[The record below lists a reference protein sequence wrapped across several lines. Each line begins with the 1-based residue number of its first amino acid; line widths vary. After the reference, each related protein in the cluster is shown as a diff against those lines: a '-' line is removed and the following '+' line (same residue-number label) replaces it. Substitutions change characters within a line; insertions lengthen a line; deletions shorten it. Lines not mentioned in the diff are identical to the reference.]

1 MGELIERLPLD
12 TDKTL
17 VIDEEV
23 TEDLPL
29 KDVKIALLEVGE
41 LVVELW
47 LNNVRDVLVEGGIV
61 DDVSNETVPC
71 DEEEALVE
79 DANVGEVVESAIF
92 EDIDETLMVCM
103 GDEGVLDALR
113 LKLIDMP
120 LTEEETGLDVALN
133 EFERPVDISEDVLVE
148 EIALVEVETLLREVR
163 PAVESVGLIL
173 LLGIDDV
180 GSVTD
185 ALSDVDQ
192 VLLIPEADDDI
203 EFEAKDEIAVA
214 ETWLEDAM
222 LLDCMIEDGKLLVLS

>member
-1 MGELIERLPLD
+1 VGELIERLPLD